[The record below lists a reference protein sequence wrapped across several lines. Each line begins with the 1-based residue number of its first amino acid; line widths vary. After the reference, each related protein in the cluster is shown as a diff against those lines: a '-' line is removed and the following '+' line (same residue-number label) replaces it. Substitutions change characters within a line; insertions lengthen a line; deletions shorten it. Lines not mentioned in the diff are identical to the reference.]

1 LPAEPYSLAEWRLR
15 ESALITTS
23 KSRPTSIASRTVG
36 TPSVDEARRHLAV
49 ELVHTTVHQHTSSSH
64 RRYVDWTIERI
75 RREAASIGPAVA
87 EIVAA
92 SGRQLC

>member
-1 LPAEPYSLAEWRLR
+1 MVLARVGIDYHVEIETHFYSVPHRR
-15 ESALITTS
+15 H
-23 KSRPTSIASRTVG
+23 
-36 TPSVDEARRHLAV
+36 PSVDEARRHLAV
-49 ELVHTTVHQHTSSSH
+49 ELVHTTVHQHTSSRR

-92 SGRQLC
+92 SGRQRC